1 MWKLS
6 IWSVSLTLAIAI
18 LAPAQAVG
26 AIDEEAAMAL
36 AKKNKCLNC
45 HGVDK
50 TKKGPAY
57 KNVALKYKGNPEAEA
72 LIIKNITT
80 GPKIKLADGT
90 EETHKVIDTQ
100 DQDAI
105 KNLVAWILSR

>member
-1 MWKLS
+1 
-6 IWSVSLTLAIAI
+6 
-18 LAPAQAVG
+18 
-26 AIDEEAAMAL
+26 
-36 AKKNKCLNC
+36 
-45 HGVDK
+45 
-50 TKKGPAY
+50 
-57 KNVALKYKGNPEAEA
+57 VALKYKGNPEAEA